1 MIKLADEEDIHTVH
15 QLMLE
20 AFEEYRNLDVP
31 SSALNETVSSI
42 VQSIKSG
49 SEQAIV
55 CMVDDVPVGSARF
68 KLDDHS
74 LYFSRVSV
82 SPQARGKG
90 VAKSMLVWLETFAK
104 ENNKTEMVC
113 KVRMSLPRNMSL
125 YQSLGYGLTKEE
137 IHANPDGFPVKTAT
151 MKKRI

>member
-1 MIKLADEEDIHTVH
+1 MIKPADEEDIYTVH

-42 VQSIKSG
+42 VDSMKSR
-49 SEQAIV
+49 SEQAIL
-55 CMVDDVPVGSARF
+55 CLVDDVPVGSTRF
-68 KLDDHS
+68 RLDNHS

-82 SPQARGKG
+82 PPKERGKG
-90 VAKSMLVWLETFAK
+90 IAKSMLVWLETYAK

-113 KVRMSLPRNMSL
+113 KVRMSLPRNISL
-125 YQSLGYGLTKEE
+125 YQSLGYVVTKEE
-137 IHANPDGFPVKTAT
+137 ITANPDGFSVKTAT